1 MSGREPNL
9 LRWEVSGVDS
19 GPQPQP
25 KKGIEM
31 GGRTLAGTQPSFL
44 IWYMHEWTGLRP
56 YLGIS
61 GGLSLIAALLF
72 SLRIASTF
80 EVRIFPRWIT
90 FPPDSCP
97 LEFSKLPPTTGTAS
111 RSYWLAPCVIDSDST
126 TVPKAHES
134 SLD

>member
-61 GGLSLIAALLF
+61 GGLV
-72 SLRIASTF
+72 RRASA
-80 EVRIFPRWIT
+80 RLPRGR
-90 FPPDSCP
+90 CR
-97 LEFSKLPPTTGTAS
+97 S
-111 RSYWLAPCVIDSDST
+111 R
-126 TVPKAHES
+126 
-134 SLD
+134 

>member
-61 GGLSLIAALLF
+61 GGLSVLVSHRSLLHYRLLF
-72 SLRIASTF
+72 
-80 EVRIFPRWIT
+80 VW
-90 FPPDSCP
+90 
-97 LEFSKLPPTTGTAS
+97 
-111 RSYWLAPCVIDSDST
+111 
-126 TVPKAHES
+126 VPKYNQDVQVHPS
-134 SLD
+134 SS

>member
-61 GGLSLIAALLF
+61 GGLTRHGPYGAQPLFPSPVTCASAQRAA
-72 SLRIASTF
+72 R
-80 EVRIFPRWIT
+80 
-90 FPPDSCP
+90 
-97 LEFSKLPPTTGTAS
+97 
-111 RSYWLAPCVIDSDST
+111 APSS
-126 TVPKAHES
+126 PAPAHTHN
-134 SLD
+134 DRHR